1 MAPKGPYRITSST
14 VAAVKHAGGTIVEQ
28 PSAFSGGRRF
38 VGNHDLDDASGPD
51 AWSHVRGPMNFDFS
65 YGRRHF
71 VVLNG
76 APGAVGSVD
85 IPADGEVEGPRE
97 EALTFL
103 ESSFESADAPHRVA
117 DAHAAI
123 SAGTTSRTPL
133 ALPAG

>member
-65 YGRRHF
+65 YGRTHF

-76 APGAVGSVD
+76 APGAGWVN
-85 IPADGEVEGPRE
+85 IPVDGEVEGPRE

>member
-1 MAPKGPYRITSST
+1 LTTGLPCIACGWTSQWKWRYVG
-14 VAAVKHAGGTIVEQ
+14 VADALPVLNICIVG
-28 PSAFSGGRRF
+28 S
-38 VGNHDLDDASGPD
+38 HDLDDASGPD